1 MGWLSHWVSWP
12 ESSESEALTLRCP
25 CRGLDPEVSPRRF
38 LTWDALLGV
47 YEAG

>member
-12 ESSESEALTLRCP
+12 ESSESEALTLRRP
-25 CRGLDPEVSPRRF
+25 FGGLDPEVSPRRF